1 MSKSLSLLLVLLF
14 VTVGHARADPLTED
28 MTKLNAQ
35 WDAAINDPN
44 FDALLPM
51 YATDA
56 SLIPPG
62 APPVSGATAI
72 RDFFAKRGT
81 SVRNHKLELVEVLP
95 MGNNA
100 YVTSRFK
107 ASLVK
112 GEETTKLSGSTVKL
126 YEHQSNGEWKVKSH
140 IFVRE

>member
-1 MSKSLSLLLVLLF
+1 VRKTLSLVLILF
-14 VTVGHARADPLTED
+14 LTTIAHALADPLTED
-28 MTKLNAQ
+28 MAKLNAQ

-51 YATDA
+51 YAADA

-95 MGNNA
+95 IGNYA

-126 YEHQSNGEWKVKSH
+126 YEHQPNGDWKVRSH

>member
-14 VTVGHARADPLTED
+14 VTIGHARADPLTED

-95 MGNNA
+95 MENYA

>member
-1 MSKSLSLLLVLLF
+1 MLV
-14 VTVGHARADPLTED
+14 TIGHAWADPLTED
-28 MTKLNAQ
+28 MMKLNAQ

-51 YATDA
+51 YAADA
-56 SLIPPG
+56 SLMPPG
-62 APPVSGATAI
+62 SVPVSGPTAI

-81 SVRNHKLELVEVLP
+81 SVRNHKLELVQIVP
-95 MGNNA
+95 MDKYA
-100 YVTSRFK
+100 YVTSCFK
-107 ASLVK
+107 ALLVK
-112 GEETTKLSGSTVKL
+112 GEETTILSGSTVKL